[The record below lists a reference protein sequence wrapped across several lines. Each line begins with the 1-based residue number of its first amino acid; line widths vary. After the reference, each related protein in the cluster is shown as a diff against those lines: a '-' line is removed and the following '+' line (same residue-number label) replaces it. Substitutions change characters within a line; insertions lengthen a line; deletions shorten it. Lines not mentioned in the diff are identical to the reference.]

1 MLCVLGEV
9 DAESRPYW
17 PTSAWRR
24 DVYLAKSAI
33 DKRSQNLGHSITLR
47 RRRNVSAIKSGC
59 CKFHLVHQ
67 DGSEVLRVGIDAL
80 PLTPKRDSVEIHLG
94 KERVEAYS

>member
-33 DKRSQNLGHSITLR
+33 DKRSQNLGHSITL
-47 RRRNVSAIKSGC
+47 
-59 CKFHLVHQ
+59 VHQ

-80 PLTPKRDSVEIHLG
+80 PLTQLRANISPTLG
-94 KERVEAYS
+94 GRRKGGKIG